1 MIDLQQTAQNCLRAL
16 ISNHKKISFAESCTG
31 GLLSKLITDQSGASE
46 VFECGVVSY
55 SSKIKHKLL
64 NVSQQTLDRYG
75 EVSEQT
81 AAQMAAGVA
90 DLSGADIGVG
100 ITGIAG
106 PTGATADQKVGLIYV
121 AISYMDKIN
130 VYKLELY
137 DEMSRTQRR
146 EYTANF
152 VFNKVCTLMD

>member
-1 MIDLQQTAQNCLRAL
+1 MIDLQRSAQECLRTL
-16 ISNHKKISFAESCTG
+16 MLNKKKISFAESCTG
-31 GLLSKLITDQSGASE
+31 GLLAKLITDQSGASD

-55 SSKIKHKLL
+55 SGKIKHKLL
-64 NVSQQTLDRYG
+64 NVSQITLDLYG

-81 AAQMAAGVA
+81 ATEMAVGVA
-90 DLSGADIGVG
+90 SISGADIGVA

-106 PTGATADQKVGLIYV
+106 PTGATANKKVGLIYA
-121 AISYMDKIN
+121 AIYYMGKTN

-137 DEMSRTQRR
+137 GEMSRAERR

-152 VFNKVCTLMD
+152 VFNTVCALLD